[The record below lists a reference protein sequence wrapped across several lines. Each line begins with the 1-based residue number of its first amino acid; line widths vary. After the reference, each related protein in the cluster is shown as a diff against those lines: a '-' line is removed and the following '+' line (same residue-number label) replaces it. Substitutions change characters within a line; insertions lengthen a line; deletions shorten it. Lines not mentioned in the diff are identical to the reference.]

1 MVWKILSVIAA
12 LAMGGSAYFA
22 YVSKDDISHEK
33 AAKAQAKKK
42 LDEITSRQAEAKK
55 RVEAKTTQV
64 ATLGDDLKK
73 TKDEFAKVTA
83 ELDEKTKALAAAQ
96 AELDDQSKK
105 LADVQKQ
112 VEEAGDIER
121 LIANVKALDA
131 EKATAESA
139 VATETQAVAAAEE
152 RVTSL
157 QKQIETSREAE
168 ARAHK
173 GELEPDFNARI
184 AQAFADWG
192 FAVLNKGNSG
202 GVVANADLNVKRG
215 NDIVAKLKVRNVE
228 PSISVV
234 DIVPGSLAAGEA
246 LRAGDLVVAAP
257 VVKKEP
263 PPAPKTDAKA
273 PAGGAPAAD
282 GFGGAAPAP
291 AGGAPAAMNADPF
304 GAAPA
309 PAPAPAPAGA
319 DPFGAAPAPATP
331 PATGAGTKESPST
344 ADPFK

>member
-22 YVSKDDISHEK
+22 YVSKDDIKHEN

-42 LDEITSRQAEAKK
+42 LDEIKTRQAEAKK
-55 RVEAKTTQV
+55 RVEAKTAQV
-64 ATLGDDLKK
+64 ATLGEDLKK
-73 TKDEFAKVTA
+73 TKDEFTKLTA
-83 ELDEKTKALAAAQ
+83 DLDDKTKALAAAQ
-96 AELDDQSKK
+96 TELEDQSKK
-105 LADVQKQ
+105 LSDVQKQ

-131 EKATAESA
+131 EKAAAQSSL
-139 VATETQAVAAAEE
+139 ATETQAVAAAEE
-152 RVTSL
+152 HFTSV

-168 ARAHK
+168 ARSHK
-173 GELEPDFNARI
+173 GEMEPDFNARI

-228 PSISVV
+228 PMISVV
-234 DIVPGSLAAGEA
+234 DIVPGSLAAGDA

-257 VVKKEP
+257 VVKKEVP
-263 PPAPKTDAKA
+263 PPAPTPT
-273 PAGGAPAAD
+273 PAGAAPAAD
-282 GFGGAAPAP
+282 AFGGAAPAP
-291 AGGAPAAMNADPF
+291 AAAAAPMNADPF

-309 PAPAPAPAGA
+309 PAAPAAA
-319 DPFGAAPAPATP
+319 DPFGAAPAAPA
-331 PATGAGTKESPST
+331 GAGTKASPST